1 MKRTTAIEN
10 CLPSAQ
16 SMSRGSTPRSQ
27 RLCEEVATR
36 YFGPFIEIRSANETF
51 TPSESTSSWRQSCE
65 RFVHIR
71 DRLTPYIR
79 PDDLLAGALIRGDG
93 PAGAGWHPAGD
104 DWYIGHF
111 ANNVSPKQPEWVYDM
126 AVRGLISPQGAFNHK
141 VVDYAGF
148 LRTGSIAVI
157 KRAEE
162 LLSVRTGVEREV
174 TEGFISGHRCM
185 IRTAERYADAY
196 EALARTAS
204 AEQEKDEHIEM
215 ARICRKVPAYPAD
228 TFHEAL
234 QMLWFA
240 YMVSGDGVGRPDQY
254 LYDYYKA
261 EVTAGCIDDTRAQEL
276 IEAFM
281 IKLHG
286 EVFEGVMNVS
296 SVQTMTL
303 GGCDAAGNDA
313 CNELTRLFLQAIRSV
328 RLLRPTVYIR
338 CTKHTPQDILELA
351 ATMLGEGLG
360 EPNFFSDKP
369 VIDGLTR
376 VGVPIEDARDY
387 ALSGCAEVVSPG
399 KGNWGAP
406 NGWINIAQLTLEAL
420 RQTADTQNQTDNGNN
435 VNNVNNVRDIE
446 YNIDNKDNK
455 NNKNIE
461 NFWEIYTHMCG
472 CVAEACSIA
481 NLHSDETCTDFRYES
496 TIMYPC
502 CLEKGLDVMRGG
514 LDTYYSHWEAIGLPN
529 AADMVY
535 STQKMAWENETALS
549 DLIYRVEN
557 EQDEVMMQNLRKLP
571 KFGNDCED
579 VDSIAAKL
587 VEILSQALESRS
599 SGRRRALMLGHLAGG
614 ENMHIAYGKQM
625 PATLDGRR
633 AGQPL
638 ADSMAGSQGRV
649 SSPTAVIQSLCR
661 LDHSRLQAGNVSTL
675 SMTPADFAT
684 ERDRRNIA
692 ALIRTFVAL
701 GGSQL
706 QINVLDI
713 AALRKAQENPEK
725 YAGIIVRVAGYSSA
739 FDGLGKVVQDEIIAR
754 YETSE

>member
-1 MKRTTAIEN
+1 MKRTTTVEN
-10 CLPSAQ
+10 CLPFTNNLL
-16 SMSRGSTPRSQ
+16 SRGSTPRSQ

-36 YFGPFIEIRSANETF
+36 YFGPFAEMHAAGATF
-51 TPSESTSSWRQSCE
+51 VASESASPWQRACE

-79 PDDLLAGALIRGDG
+79 PDDLLAGAFIRGDG
-93 PAGAGWHPAGD
+93 PTGSGWHPAGD
-104 DWYIGHF
+104 DSYIKHF
-111 ANNVSPKQPEWVYDM
+111 ANVSPKQPEWVHDM

-148 LRTGSIAVI
+148 LRIGSLGII
-157 KRAEE
+157 ERAEA
-162 LLSVRTGVEREV
+162 LLPERTGIEREI
-174 TEGFISGHRCM
+174 TEGFIAGHRCM
-185 IRTAERYADAY
+185 IRTAERYADEY
-196 EALARTAS
+196 VALAKAATTQ
-204 AEQEKDEHIEM
+204 QEKDEHLEM

-234 QMLWFA
+234 QMTWFA
-240 YMVSGDGVGRPDQY
+240 YMVSSDGTGRPDQY
-254 LYDYYKA
+254 LYDYYQA
-261 EVTAGCIDDTRAQEL
+261 DITAGRIDDARTQEL

-286 EVFEGVMNVS
+286 EFFEGVFNVS

-313 CNELTRLFLQAIRSV
+313 CNDLTRLFLQAIRSV

-338 CTKHTPQDILELA
+338 CTEQTPQDILELA
-351 ATMLGEGLG
+351 AAMLGEGLG
-360 EPNFFSDKP
+360 EPNFFGDKP
-369 VIDGLTR
+369 VIEGLTR

-387 ALSGCAEVVSPG
+387 ALSGCAEIVSPG

-420 RQTADTQNQTDNGNN
+420 RQAADTQTQ
-435 VNNVNNVRDIE
+435 VA
-446 YNIDNKDNK
+446 
-455 NNKNIE
+455 NIE
-461 NFWEIYTHMCG
+461 QFWAVYKNMCER
-472 CVAEACSIA
+472 VAEACTIA
-481 NLHSDETCTDFRYES
+481 NLHTDNVCADFRYES
-496 TIMYPC
+496 TIMFPC
-502 CLEKGLDVMRGG
+502 CLERGLDVMRGG
-514 LDTYYSHWEAIGLPN
+514 LDTYYAHWEAIGLPN

-535 STQKMAWENETALS
+535 SANKLAWESKTALS
-549 DLIYRVEN
+549 DLMYRLEV
-557 EQDEVMMQNLRKLP
+557 EQDEDLIQNLRKFP
-571 KFGNDCED
+571 KFGSDNEN
-579 VDSIAAKL
+579 VDDIAAKL
-587 VEILSQALESRS
+587 VEILSHALESCS

-614 ENMHIAYGKQM
+614 ENMHIAYGKHM

-638 ADSMAGSQGRV
+638 ADSMAASQGRA

-675 SMTPADFAT
+675 CMTPADFST
-684 ERDRRNIA
+684 ERDRRNIV
-692 ALIRTFVAL
+692 ALIRTFIAM

-706 QINVLDI
+706 QINVLDTAI
-713 AALRKAQENPEK
+713 LRKAQQDPEQ

-754 YETSE
+754 YEALE